1 MTGLVDKIPRR
12 WLPIAYGAGLALI
25 TIALGVI
32 AYHAMFSYFDVPDD
46 DGYLLMSLRKF
57 DAGGSLYGDVYSQYG
72 PGVYVLVGSALRAV
86 GVALTSD
93 GARMFNLFLWLS
105 STLLVGLVLLRLT
118 RGFLVSAA
126 GLIVGFL
133 VLTVDANEPLH
144 PGATIGFLL
153 IALVAAAVFLLPKR
167 EKTAMALVG
176 ALAAALLSIKVNV
189 GVFAL
194 VSIAFACT
202 VSVPALRN
210 RWPIRLLS
218 AAILVAIPVV
228 LISGHLDE
236 EWAQRFAGIVAIG
249 AFSLVLVSTRLPQA
263 PTPSLRG
270 VGMVAVGAL
279 AVLALVSL
287 VTIAGGTT
295 PSQLIHGWLI
305 RPADT
310 PDIQFAPLLIDSRAW
325 WWVFLGWVGAIATV
339 GMAGRSL
346 GSGAHLAIGTARV
359 VAGLLI
365 WVSLVGPIFDL
376 PVELTQS
383 MVVGAPL
390 LWIAAIAPSGQ
401 APRDTFLRV
410 LIPAMAALQFL
421 HAYPMPGSQLG
432 WSSFLLVL
440 VGGICVADGIEELA
454 GVGMSWRPNFA
465 GWRVATSII
474 VVVFGAWLCLKP
486 LRTEARLA
494 KANYDAGVSL
504 ALPGAAKLH
513 VSEPLYNQ
521 IQDLVGALRSHCN
534 TFLTLPG
541 MNSLNIF
548 SDKEPPVEMSGPW
561 PFFFT
566 AAEQRDI
573 VEDVRQVPRFCIVRK
588 PDLLRFWAGFSDNTV
603 PPKPLI
609 RFIGQKFVLVQDF
622 SGYELLVRRPA

>member
-1 MTGLVDKIPRR
+1 MDKTPRR
-12 WLPIAYGAGLALI
+12 WLPVAYGAGLALI

-72 PGVYVLVGSALRAV
+72 PGVYVLVGSVLRAI

-118 RGFLVSAA
+118 RGFLVAAA

-133 VLTVDANEPLH
+133 VLSVDANEPLH

-153 IALVAAAVFLLPKR
+153 IALVAAAVFFLPKR
-167 EKTAMALVG
+167 ERTAMALVG
-176 ALAAALLSIKVNV
+176 AIAAALLSIKVNV

-202 VSVPALRN
+202 VAVPALRD
-210 RWPIRLLS
+210 RWAIRTLS
-218 AAILVAIPVV
+218 AAILVAIPII
-228 LISGHLDE
+228 LISGHLGED
-236 EWAQRFAGIVAIG
+236 WAQRFAGIVAIG
-249 AFSLVLVSTRLPQA
+249 TLSLALISTSLP
-263 PTPSLRG
+263 PGPVPSLRG

-287 VTIAGGTT
+287 VTILGGTT
-295 PSQLIHGWLI
+295 PSQLVHGWLI
-305 RPADT
+305 RPAHT
-310 PDIQFAPLLIDSRAW
+310 PDVQFAPLLIDSRAW

-339 GMAGRSL
+339 GIAGRSL

-390 LWIAAIAPSGQ
+390 LWIAAIAPNRQ
-401 APRDTFLRV
+401 DPRDTFLRV
-410 LIPAMAALQFL
+410 LIPALAALQFL

-440 VGGICVADGIEELA
+440 VGGICVADGLEELA
-454 GVGMSWRPNFA
+454 GVGMSWRPSFA
-465 GWRVATSII
+465 GWRAATSIV

-504 ALPGAAKLH
+504 GLPGARKMH
-513 VSEPLYNQ
+513 VSEPLYEQ
-521 IQDLVGALRSHCN
+521 LQDLVGALRGNCN

-548 SDKEPPVEMSGPW
+548 SGKEPPVEMSGPW

-566 AAEQRDI
+566 VAEQRDI
-573 VEDVRQVPRFCIVRK
+573 VEDVRRVPRFCIVRK
-588 PDLLRFWAGFSDNTV
+588 PDLLQFWAGFSDNTV
-603 PPKPLI
+603 PQKPLI
-609 RFIGQKFVLVQDF
+609 RFIGQKFVLMHDF